1 MNNESFI
8 NRIQRLPVPIL
19 PTMVGAATLSNV
31 FAGLGYDW
39 IRHITMIAS
48 TIILCIYLI
57 KIVKHPKVCIGEYSN
72 TVPASLYAGFTMLL
86 MILGSYYFTYMEGLG
101 RAIWYVG
108 VILHII
114 HIIVFTIRNVLL
126 SRNLDT
132 FVPSWFVTY
141 NGLLVSCVVGVGIG
155 HPKLL
160 EMITY
165 YGIIIYTILIPI
177 MIWRLMNHEIKD
189 GVFHTQAI
197 VLAPCSL
204 CVVAYLN
211 AAPVVNPLVLYVLYI
226 CVLLSLL
233 FLILTVPKF
242 FSYTFTP
249 AFAGLTFPMA
259 IAIVASMRMA
269 GYLLA
274 NDMAT
279 LAYIVVQISGIQVY
293 LTTGIIVY
301 VLFNFSKM
309 ISRKDRKKLS

>member
-1 MNNESFI
+1 MDNESFLS
-8 NRIQRLPVPIL
+8 RIQRLPVPLL

-48 TIILCIYLI
+48 TIIICIYLI

-101 RAIWYVG
+101 KAIWYVG

-114 HIIVFTIRNVLL
+114 HIIVFTIKNVIL

-141 NGLLVSCVVGVGIG
+141 NGLLVSCVIGVGIG

-160 EMITY
+160 EWIAY
-165 YGIIIYTILIPI
+165 YGIIIYVILIPM
-177 MIWRLMNHEIKD
+177 MIWRLCKHEIKG
-189 GVFHTQAI
+189 GVYHTQAI

-211 AAPVVNPLVLYVLYI
+211 AATTVNATVLYGLYA

-233 FLILTVPKF
+233 FIIVKLPKF
-242 FSYTFTP
+242 FSYAFTP

-259 IAIVASMRMA
+259 IGIVASMRMA
-269 GYLLA
+269 GYLAANNMANLA
-274 NDMAT
+274 NVT
-279 LAYIVVQISGIQVY
+279 TQIAGIQIY
-293 LTTGIIVY
+293 MTTGIIAF

-309 ISRKDRKKLS
+309 ISSKDTKKLS